1 MTLRTGLD
9 RPLGRLGRGA
19 LTIAVLLGLALAIP
33 DPVSVLN
40 AAAYGAVGAFIAAR
54 RPRNPIGWIL
64 VAILFSF
71 IGTSSMPDDVEA
83 VKAGTSSTA
92 DFVAAWVGTWAG
104 GLTFLAYAAL
114 AMIFP
119 TGRLPA
125 GRWGRA
131 ARGSLLLGAIVI
143 ALGSIVPKFP
153 FSADGGVTNFMIDN
167 RFALIPP
174 IDVDLPVPGEM
185 FIVIPIGVFAIGV
198 LSAVTR
204 YRRSTGI
211 ERLQLRWLMAS
222 LAFAFASL
230 MFGLIGFATV
240 RAQLGVLIWLPALIA
255 YPTVP
260 LAVGVA
266 VMRYRLFEIDRI
278 ISRGLSWAMLS
289 GLLVAFY
296 ASAVI
301 LLQSL
306 LGSVTQGDTVA
317 VAGSTLLAAAL
328 FQPLRLRIQSVVDH
342 RFNRA
347 RYDAERTA
355 TEFAERLR
363 DEVDLTELHSDMTSV
378 VQAALHPRAIGLWIR
393 TRRSTAP

>member
-1 MTLRTGLD
+1 MTLRTAVD

-40 AAAYGAVGAFIAAR
+40 VSAYGAVGAFVAAR

-64 VAILFSF
+64 VAIAFSF

-125 GRWGRA
+125 GRWGRTA
-131 ARGSLLLGAIVI
+131 GGSLLLGAIVV
-143 ALGSIVPKFP
+143 ALGAIVPKFP
-153 FSADGGVTNFMIDN
+153 FSPDGGVTNFMIDN
-167 RFALIPP
+167 RFALLPP

-185 FIVIPIGVFAIGV
+185 FIVIPIGVFAVGV

-240 RAQLGVLIWLPALIA
+240 RAQLGALIWLPALIA

-278 ISRGLSWAMLS
+278 ISRGLSWALLS
-289 GLLVAFY
+289 GLLVAVY
-296 ASAVI
+296 VSAVI

-306 LGSVTQGDTVA
+306 LGSVTQGDTLA

-363 DEVDLTELHSDMTSV
+363 DEVDLTELHTDMTTV
-378 VQAALHPRAIGLWIR
+378 VETALHPRAIGLWIR
-393 TRRSTAP
+393 TRRSTTP

>member
-1 MTLRTGLD
+1 MTQRTALD
-9 RPLGRLGRGA
+9 RPLGRSGRGA
-19 LTIAVLLGLALAIP
+19 LTIALLIGVALTIP
-33 DPVSVLN
+33 DPVAVLN
-40 AAAYGAVGAFIAAR
+40 FAAYAAVGAFVAVR

-64 VAILFSF
+64 VAIAFSF
-71 IGTSSMPDDVEA
+71 IATSSMPDDIEA
-83 VKAGTSSTA
+83 VKAGTASTA

-104 GLTFLAYAAL
+104 GVIFLAYATL

-119 TGRLPA
+119 SGHLPA

-131 ARGSLLLGAIVI
+131 AGGSLLLGAIVV
-143 ALGSIVPKFP
+143 AVGAIVPKFP
-153 FSADGGVTNFMIDN
+153 FSPDGGVTNFIIDN

-174 IDVDLPVPGEM
+174 LDVDLPVPGEV
-185 FIVIPIGVFAIGV
+185 FIVIPIGVFAVGV

-230 MFGLIGFATV
+230 MFGLVGFATV
-240 RAQLGVLIWLPALIA
+240 RGQLGVLIWLPAVIA
-255 YPTVP
+255 YPTIP

-278 ISRGLSWAMLS
+278 ISRGLSWALLS
-289 GLLVAFY
+289 GLLVAVY

-301 LLQSL
+301 LLQGL
-306 LGSVTQGDTVA
+306 LGSVTQGETVA

-328 FQPLRLRIQSVVDH
+328 FQPLRVRIQSVVDH

-363 DEVDLTELHSDMTSV
+363 DEVDLAELHSDMTSV
-378 VQAALHPRAIGLWIR
+378 VQTALHPRSIGLWIR
-393 TRRSTAP
+393 ARRSTAP